1 MCGVDIKQHRRGKEK
16 MQCIYM
22 YSEVVRLQACDAF
35 KTEQP
40 LLAQDR
46 DQ

>member
-1 MCGVDIKQHRRGKEK
+1 MW
-16 MQCIYM
+16 CIYM
-22 YSEVVRLQACDAF
+22 FSEVVRLQACDAF